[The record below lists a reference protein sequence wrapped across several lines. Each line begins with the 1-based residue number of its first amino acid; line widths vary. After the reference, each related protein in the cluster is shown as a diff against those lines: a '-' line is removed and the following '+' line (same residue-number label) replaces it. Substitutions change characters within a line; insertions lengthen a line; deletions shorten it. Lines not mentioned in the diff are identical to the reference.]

1 MLSSYKNFIGDQRH
15 RLLEDAREA
24 GIFARING
32 PLYIQDAESVFAED
46 DTKD

>member
-1 MLSSYKNFIGDQRH
+1 MFSSYRNFIGDQRH

-32 PLYIQDAESVFAED
+32 PLYIQDDDSVSAED

>member
-1 MLSSYKNFIGDQRH
+1 MCSSYRSFIGDQRH

-32 PLYIQDAESVFAED
+32 PLYIQDAETVSAED